1 MEGAI
6 TEVEGAITKIEITLK
21 QEQTKDNSALLDR
34 LNIVPDATVSNEG
47 RIDSIEKTGP
57 EATKNLILEIDAK
70 LRGYDES
77 ASQKIKDAEDNIHE
91 NVQDIASHSNLLKEH
106 TENIN
111 TFISAKATFNSQILG
126 PESKSEDFFKYLQAE
141 RQRIDN
147 VNSKLNT
154 LDETVEKVQ
163 PEIRRNSERL
173 DDIDTKL
180 AKILDEISNQ
190 GLDNVQEIAFLKQM
204 TDNQNNYLGDTEDR
218 FYQSEE
224 QIKHIDDTI
233 DGLHKTVAIFEG
245 RHVETVEK
253 MKEVTVL
260 AVDKTAAYRTTSID

>member
-1 MEGAI
+1 
-6 TEVEGAITKIEITLK
+6 VEGAITKIEITLK

-47 RIDSIEKTGP
+47 RIDSLEKAGP

-111 TFISAKATFNSQILG
+111 TFISAKDKFNSQILG
-126 PESKSEDFFKYLQAE
+126 LESKSEDFLKYLQAE

-147 VNSKLNT
+147 VQSKLNT

-163 PEIRRNSERL
+163 P
-173 DDIDTKL
+173 
-180 AKILDEISNQ
+180 
-190 GLDNVQEIAFLKQM
+190 DNVKEIAFLKQM
-204 TDNQNNYLGDTEDR
+204 TGNQNNYLEDTENR
-218 FYQSEE
+218 F
-224 QIKHIDDTI
+224 
-233 DGLHKTVAIFEG
+233 
-245 RHVETVEK
+245 
-253 MKEVTVL
+253 
-260 AVDKTAAYRTTSID
+260 